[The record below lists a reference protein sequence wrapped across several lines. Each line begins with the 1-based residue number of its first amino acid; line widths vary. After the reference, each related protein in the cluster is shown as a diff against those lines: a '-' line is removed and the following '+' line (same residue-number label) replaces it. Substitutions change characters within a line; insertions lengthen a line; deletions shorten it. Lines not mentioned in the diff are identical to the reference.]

1 MGVTR
6 IVEGRDDESA
16 ERLLNRFR
24 LAVQRSGVSRDAKRR
39 RHFTSKSEARRRA
52 RARALRKNA
61 AKAEARNN
69 QRPRGARQR

>member
-1 MGVTR
+1 MGVAR
-6 IVEGRDDESA
+6 IVKRRGNESA
-16 ERLLNRFR
+16 ERLLDRFR
-24 LAVQRSGVSRDAKRR
+24 LAVQRSGVSRGAKRR

-52 RARALRKNA
+52 HARALRKNA